1 MILCL
6 ALSPSV
12 DTTFVVDHLSV
23 GDAHRPQRVV
33 TLPGGKGINV
43 ARAVHS
49 LDGEVMATGVVGGHS
64 GRWLADTLTVEGVPH
79 ALAKG
84 ADETRTCFSAAAVD
98 TQRLTEFYP
107 TATPVQRDEW
117 VQLEART
124 IELMDEQTKGW
135 LVLSGSFPLTVPVR
149 AISTLTTAAHR
160 RRWKVALDTSGP
172 PLIAALDAE
181 VDLIKVNRAEAAGA
195 VGDGDLPQL
204 VVRLS
209 KYATTAIVTNG
220 ADGAYALNTHIVGD
234 SAGLYTVGSGDCFL
248 GGYLTALQQG
258 AGQEQALRLAVGAA
272 TANTE
277 QPGAA
282 RFDPERARQLATT
295 AVFGRW

>member
-23 GDAHRPQRVV
+23 GDTHRPQRVV
-33 TLPGGKGINV
+33 TLAGGKGINV
-43 ARAVHS
+43 ARAVHC
-49 LDGEVMATGVVGGHS
+49 LDGEVIATGVVGGHS
-64 GRWLADTLTVEGVPH
+64 GRWLADALTAEGIPH
-79 ALAKG
+79 ALAEG
-84 ADETRTCFSAAAVD
+84 ADETRTCFSVAALD
-98 TQRLTEFYP
+98 THRLTEFYP

-117 VQLEART
+117 VRLEQQA
-124 IELMDEQTKGW
+124 IELMDERAKGW
-135 LVLSGSFPLTVPVR
+135 LVLSGSFPQTVPVR
-149 AISTLTTAAHR
+149 VISTLTTAAHR

-204 VVRLS
+204 VERLS
-209 KYATTAIVTNG
+209 KYAATAIVTNG
-220 ADGAYALNTHIVGD
+220 ADGAYASNTHIVGGN
-234 SAGLYTVGSGDCFL
+234 AGLYTVGGGDCFL
-248 GGYLTALQQG
+248 GGYLAALQHG

-282 RFDPERARQLATT
+282 KFNPERARQLAAT